1 MKKKHKDSKNPFK
14 WKQFEGE
21 IILWVVRWYCRY
33 ALSYADIKEIAA
45 ERGLTV
51 VRSTLCRWVHEYG
64 PELTKRI
71 KPHLKNAV
79 GSWRV
84 DETYIKIKG
93 VWHYLYR
100 AIDKDGATLDWM
112 LSRHRNKKAAKRFF
126 KKALSN
132 NHVVTLYVINV
143 DKNPAFP
150 SSYSELQDEGI
161 MPSTTKLRR
170 VKYLNNSVE
179 NDNKIIW
186 ISCLIKNKFTKN

>member
-21 IILWVVRWYCRY
+21 IILWVVRRYCRY

-161 MPSTTKLRR
+161 MPSMTKLRR

-179 NDNKIIW
+179 NDN
-186 ISCLIKNKFTKN
+186 